1 MHQDVRSSG
10 FGAVRS
16 IMDWQQLG
24 KERKGILK
32 TKVSHQMVSKE
43 PIVLFTRALLPGGEA
58 KKKKK
63 VSRQAFP
70 PCNDKELLPAA
81 FRLHGFTDV
90 LKKPQPTVS
99 LYLN

>member
-1 MHQDVRSSG
+1 
-10 FGAVRS
+10 
-16 IMDWQQLG
+16 
-24 KERKGILK
+24 
-32 TKVSHQMVSKE
+32 MVSKG

-58 KKKKK
+58 KKKK

-99 LYLN
+99 LP

>member
-1 MHQDVRSSG
+1 M
-10 FGAVRS
+10 
-16 IMDWQQLG
+16 L
-24 KERKGILK
+24 
-32 TKVSHQMVSKE
+32 SKE

-58 KKKKK
+58 KKK

-99 LYLN
+99 LP

>member
-1 MHQDVRSSG
+1 
-10 FGAVRS
+10 
-16 IMDWQQLG
+16 
-24 KERKGILK
+24 
-32 TKVSHQMVSKE
+32 MVSKE

-58 KKKKK
+58 KKKKKK